1 MSELYYRNAAR
12 HAYADYDIN
21 KTKITVNN
29 KYEGQPL
36 IDPNT
41 LYDINQLMT
50 LVATH
55 YYGTSTITPEQL
67 LTRSGGP
74 FEYDT
79 IVYLKSNLGQYYAC
93 SGGLGS
99 LIDKPSQH
107 APFDAHFMYGTYIK
121 DIIDTRQNIE
131 DLPIFKDINGRR
143 LMLPREEQLNPDKI
157 VTLLN
162 IKANIS
168 ILDSN
173 NINNLSDSYY
183 NLKSS
188 YSNNSAMVNA
198 AQYESVIA
206 ITTKWNMQFL
216 TSDFWKHG
224 QAGLIDIAD
233 DIYPTYWYGK
243 QHPFEFECIVVD
255 DPSLHKIFTNLELV
269 ANKAKPE
276 SFHYEIIGETY
287 DFAKDKVNM
296 YFRQEALKALWQ
308 YNGSDITYDRNF
320 LKVQP
325 RQQPRSADLVH
336 KYYSRKDTI
345 NDIEDYY
352 IHINYPKGYDYKHL
366 SGAEIVYYPTR
377 QEFRIWNHTMAV
389 DLKDLSQD
397 DARSIIAGNCEYLED
412 RWKVTINPIIVCYKN
427 EYAKTLEDGLP
438 LIHPSHSTWSKA
450 YESSQMLP
458 SLPIAN
464 SPVPNEV
471 KESGQISFPGLN
483 TDETELDRSNALYHL
498 YDLTNFGKS
507 TYKPLDTSSWLND
520 VNIYRYNF
528 GEAHNRK
535 EIDVRDKFVKIRI
548 RYSGEELA
556 IIDFL
561 NTIYQVSYA

>member
-1 MSELYYRNAAR
+1 
-12 HAYADYDIN
+12 
-21 KTKITVNN
+21 
-29 KYEGQPL
+29 
-36 IDPNT
+36 
-41 LYDINQLMT
+41 
-50 LVATH
+50 
-55 YYGTSTITPEQL
+55 
-67 LTRSGGP
+67 
-74 FEYDT
+74 
-79 IVYLKSNLGQYYAC
+79 
-93 SGGLGS
+93 
-99 LIDKPSQH
+99 
-107 APFDAHFMYGTYIK
+107 MYGTYIK
-121 DIIDTRQNIE
+121 DIIGTRQNVE

-162 IKANIS
+162 IRASVS

-276 SFHYEIIGETY
+276 SFHYEVIGETY

-325 RQQPRSADLVH
+325 RQQPRSADLIH

-427 EYAKTLEDGLP
+427 EYVKTSKDEYP
-438 LIHPSHSTWSKA
+438 LIHPNHSTWSKA

-483 TDETELDRSNALYHL
+483 NNESELDRSNALYHL
-498 YDLTNFGKS
+498 YDLTDFGKS

-528 GEAHNRK
+528 GESHNRK
-535 EIDVRDKFVKIRI
+535 EVDVRDKFVKIRI